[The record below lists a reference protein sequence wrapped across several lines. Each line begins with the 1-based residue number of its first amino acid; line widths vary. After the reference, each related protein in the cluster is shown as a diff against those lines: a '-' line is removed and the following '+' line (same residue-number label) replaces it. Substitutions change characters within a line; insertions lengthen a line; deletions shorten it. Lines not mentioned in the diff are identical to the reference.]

1 MIRHLALLI
10 ALLVLLLIGA
20 GCLTTPWGENTVT
33 QYDERYE
40 LASGSSLAASPGYS
54 GSGDASYPVPA
65 MTPAPGYTGNDG
77 TDPKIIKTS
86 YLTIEVRNVTASL
99 DPLRSIATA
108 HGGYVGSLSVNTRY
122 GDRLY
127 AVLTMRVPSHEF
139 DSTITEIK
147 TLGSLKSE
155 SLSADDV
162 TEEYVDLQARR
173 TALASQLAQYNRI
186 MERAENVSEILE
198 VQVQIERVQ
207 VELDRIDGRL
217 KYLDN
222 RVDYATITVALQEP
236 EPVGGREG
244 FSFVSVINESIAGFL
259 AVTAG
264 LIIILISIIPLII
277 LGVIA
282 YLVYQWWRGRKGGK
296 QKISGEKEK
305 ESEGKPPGQ

>member
-1 MIRHLALLI
+1 MIRRLALLI

-20 GCLTTPWGENTVT
+20 GCLTTPWGENKVT
-33 QYDERYE
+33 SSERYD
-40 LASGSSLAASPGYS
+40 LASESYSGQASPFSGSGSS
-54 GSGDASYPVPA
+54 SYPVPA
-65 MTPAPGYTGNDG
+65 MTPAPGYTGDAG

-122 GDRLY
+122 GDHLY
-127 AVLTMRVPSHEF
+127 AVLTMRVPAYQF

-147 TLGSLKSE
+147 KLGSLKSE

-173 TALASQLAQYNRI
+173 TALASQLAQYTRI

-222 RVDYATITVALQEP
+222 RVDYATITVSLQEP

-264 LIIILISIIPLII
+264 LIIILVSIIPLII
-277 LGVIA
+277 LGAVA
-282 YLVYQWWRGRKGGK
+282 YVLYRLWKGRRGGK
-296 QKISGEKEK
+296 QKIPGEKEK
-305 ESEGKPPGQ
+305 ENEGKPPGQ

>member
-1 MIRHLALLI
+1 MIRRVALLI

-33 QYDERYE
+33 SSERYDLAYE
-40 LASGSSLAASPGYS
+40 SYPASPQGASGS
-54 GSGDASYPVPA
+54 GSSSYPVPA
-65 MTPAPGYTGNDG
+65 MTPAPGYTGDAG

-155 SLSADDV
+155 SLTADDV

-173 TALASQLAQYNRI
+173 TALASQLAQYTRI

-222 RVDYATITVALQEP
+222 RVDYATIMVALQEP

-264 LIIILISIIPLII
+264 LIIILVSIIPLII
-277 LGVIA
+277 LGAVA
-282 YLVYQWWRGRKGGK
+282 YVLYRWWKGRRGGK
-296 QKISGEKEK
+296 QKIPGEKEQENK
-305 ESEGKPPGQ
+305 EKPPGQ

>member
-1 MIRHLALLI
+1 MIRRVALLI

-20 GCLTTPWGENTVT
+20 GCLTTPWGENIVT
-33 QYDERYE
+33 SSERYDVASE
-40 LASGSSLAASPGYS
+40 SYPGSSLSFSGSGSS
-54 GSGDASYPVPA
+54 SYPVPA
-65 MTPAPGYTGNDG
+65 MTPAPGYTGDAG

-108 HGGYVGSLSVNTRY
+108 HGGYVGSLAVNTRY

-127 AVLTMRVPSHEF
+127 AVLTMRVPAYQF

-173 TALASQLAQYNRI
+173 TALASQLAQYTRI

-236 EPVGGREG
+236 EPVGGGEG
-244 FSFVSVINESIAGFL
+244 FSFISVINESIAGFL

-264 LIIILISIIPLII
+264 LIIILVSIIPLII
-277 LGVIA
+277 LGAVA
-282 YLVYQWWRGRKGGK
+282 YVLYRWWKGRIGGK
-296 QKISGEKEK
+296 QQIPGEKEK
-305 ESEGKPPGQ
+305 ENEGKPPGQ

>member
-1 MIRHLALLI
+1 
-10 ALLVLLLIGA
+10 
-20 GCLTTPWGENTVT
+20 
-33 QYDERYE
+33 
-40 LASGSSLAASPGYS
+40 
-54 GSGDASYPVPA
+54 
-65 MTPAPGYTGNDG
+65 
-77 TDPKIIKTS
+77 
-86 YLTIEVRNVTASL
+86 
-99 DPLRSIATA
+99 
-108 HGGYVGSLSVNTRY
+108 
-122 GDRLY
+122 
-127 AVLTMRVPSHEF
+127 
-139 DSTITEIK
+139 
-147 TLGSLKSE
+147 SE

-173 TALASQLAQYNRI
+173 TALASQLVQYNRI

-236 EPVGGREG
+236 EPVGGGEG

-277 LGVIA
+277 LGAVA
-282 YLVYQWWRGRKGGK
+282 YVLYRWW
-296 QKISGEKEK
+296 
-305 ESEGKPPGQ
+305 

>member
-1 MIRHLALLI
+1 MIRRVVLLLTI
-10 ALLVLLLIGA
+10 LVLLLIGA
-20 GCLTTPWGENTVT
+20 GCLTTPWEENKIATS
-33 QYDERYE
+33 ERYDVASE
-40 LASGSSLAASPGYS
+40 SYPGSPLPFSGSGSS
-54 GSGDASYPVPA
+54 SYPGPA
-65 MTPAPGYTGNDG
+65 MTPAAGYTGDDG

-186 MERAENVSEILE
+186 MERAVNVSEILE

-277 LGVIA
+277 LGVVA
-282 YLVYQWWRGRKGGK
+282 YLVYRWWRVRKGGK
-296 QKISGEKEK
+296 QNVPGNKEQ